1 MIALYYILL
10 LLMPFWSYPKLPKF
24 GETWTLIKIAGILT
38 VLAAGLQALLDGSRA
53 RLLHWRESRLFLLL
67 FAWAAV
73 SAWTISRW
81 EWAANPL
88 MSYLSLAAYLYPT
101 LIFLQDATALR
112 SACQWVAWSMLLAS
126 YSVFSQFVKYGVSR
140 PGGIVGDP
148 NYYALVAVCMLPL
161 CVALWGESTGVRRI
175 LIGLTCGMLIAS
187 TLLGASRGGFLSMLF
202 CLGYLVF
209 HGRRRVLLL
218 AGLVLLMA
226 GLSWFLPHTPL
237 DRFLHGDRG
246 TAVSTEIRREL
257 LKAGWQM
264 IEAHPLT
271 GVGLGMFKPRTAE
284 LQTAVADGRIGHN
297 TYVEVAAELGV
308 PACLVFLAILWSGW
322 RRSRK
327 LAEQFAERGE
337 VFLGRI
343 ARGIEAGIIAYAVGA
358 LFLSAEYARQLWIL
372 VWFGLALAQIA
383 EGGEEQ
389 GEVASEERIEDELA
403 LPEHAVARD

>member
-10 LLMPFWSYPKLPKF
+10 LLMPFWNYPKLPKF
-24 GETWTLIKIAGILT
+24 GETWTLIKIAGVVT
-38 VLAAGLQALLDGSRA
+38 VLAAALQALMDGSRP

-67 FAWAAV
+67 FGWAAV

-81 EWAANPL
+81 EWAAFPL
-88 MSYLSLAAYLYPT
+88 MSYLSLAAYLFPT
-101 LIFLQDATALR
+101 LIFLQDVTALR

-161 CVALWGESTGVRRI
+161 CLALWPDSTGVRRV
-175 LIGLTCGMLIAS
+175 LIGLTCGLLIAS
-187 TLLGASRGGFLSMLF
+187 TLLGASRGGFLSLLF
-202 CLGYLVF
+202 CLGYLIF

-218 AGLVLLMA
+218 AGLVVLMA
-226 GLSWFLPHTPL
+226 GMTWLLPHTPL
-237 DRFLHGDRG
+237 DRFVQGDRG

-257 LKAGWQM
+257 LKAGWEM
-264 IEAHPLT
+264 IKAQPLT

-297 TYVEVAAELGV
+297 TYVEVAAELGL
-308 PACLVFLAILWSGW
+308 PACLLFLAILWSGW

-327 LAEQFAERGE
+327 LAEWFSDRGQI
-337 VFLGRI
+337 VASRI
-343 ARGIEAGIIAYAVGA
+343 ARAVEAGIIAYAVGA
-358 LFLSAEYARQLWIL
+358 LFLSAEYVRQLWLL

-383 EGGEEQ
+383 EAGEEE
-389 GEVASEERIEDELA
+389 GEAPGPERIEHELA
-403 LPEHAVARD
+403 LPEHAVASE